1 MRFLKSLLLES
12 FVFYFTTKK
21 VKVKIYRTKILPF
34 VFFEDETW
42 SLVFTENYR
51 LREFQEKLLRKYA

>member
-1 MRFLKSLLLES
+1 LRFLKSLLLES